1 MNSDLN
7 ESPTPDRGHARDVR
21 IYVVVLAAA
30 AVLAGAAMVVS
41 LPLLGDGVL
50 FYLCMI
56 FRTGFCDFDWARAF
70 VAYISQWPLAAALG
84 NGLSDRST
92 AQLLFSAGYILPPI
106 AAWLAALWLHR
117 GTLLGWMGLA
127 LWSATYLASS
137 LFSVGE
143 YNLTYALAA
152 LAASVVLHPMRH
164 RIGGALVLIV
174 AAGVSVRSYESMA
187 LLGPA
192 LIFLIAIVMVRDMR
206 DARTTRMQWVAA
218 GIAVVAYIAAAVI
231 AAGSII
237 DPRDPSNRGTA
248 AQSLLIPL
256 PQVATAMVLLG
267 LLVWCIRTKSVVRQ
281 RILVGMMTTIG
292 ATFLVLPV
300 LWSRPMDQYYNRIIV
315 GVMITGA
322 IGIAGLI
329 IWRYG
334 MQVLTARLHTW
345 QVRAVLVM
353 VASLMIPYAMQ
364 LMTVQAYFDAY
375 HETLATRTGVIAMA
389 TTPMNAERFDRYR
402 WRWNNPTMSFVL
414 RTDTSQALVMNRPND
429 DWQPFDPR
437 DSAQVAKRVR
447 MLPAWYYRKVDV
459 TH

>member
-1 MNSDLN
+1 MNNN
-7 ESPTPDRGHARDVR
+7 EREVATNAEQRQHVR
-21 IYVVVLAAA
+21 IYVALLGVA
-30 AVLAGAAMVVS
+30 AVLAGAGVVVS
-41 LPLLGDGVL
+41 LPLLGDGAL
-50 FYLCMI
+50 FYLCMV

-70 VAYISQWPLAAALG
+70 VAYLSQWPLAAALG
-84 NGLSDRST
+84 NGLADRSI
-92 AQLLFSAGYILPPI
+92 AQLLFSAGYIVPPI
-106 AAWLAALWLHR
+106 AAWLVALWLHR
-117 GTLLGWMGLA
+117 GTLLGWIGLA

-164 RIGGALVLIV
+164 RMSGAFALLL

-192 LIFLIAIVMVRDMR
+192 LSFLMAVVVFRDKREARATAQQWIAF
-206 DARTTRMQWVAA
+206 
-218 GIAVVAYIAAAVI
+218 GIALLAYIAAAVI

-248 AQSLLIPL
+248 AQSLMIPL
-256 PQVATAMVLLG
+256 PQVATTIVLLA
-267 LLVWCIRTKSVVRQ
+267 LLVWCLRTKRVVRQ

-315 GVMITGA
+315 GVMIAGA
-322 IGIAGLI
+322 ICITGLI

-334 MQVLTARLHTW
+334 MHVLTARLHTW
-345 QVRAVLVM
+345 QMRGIVVM

-414 RTDTSQALVMNRPND
+414 RSDTSQALVMNRPND
-429 DWQPFDPR
+429 DWQPFDPN
-437 DSAQVAKRVR
+437 DAAQVAKRVR
-447 MLPAWYYRKVDV
+447 MLPAWYYRKVDEPR
-459 TH
+459 

>member
-1 MNSDLN
+1 MKSDHTPQA
-7 ESPTPDRGHARDVR
+7 SPDRGQTVGTRM
-21 IYVVVLAAA
+21 YVAVLAAA
-30 AVLAGAAMVVS
+30 AGLAVAAMAVS

-70 VAYISQWPLAAALG
+70 VAYLSQWPLAAALG
-84 NGLSDRST
+84 NGLHDRSM
-92 AQLLFSAGYILPPI
+92 AQYLFSAGYIVPPI
-106 AAWLAALWLHR
+106 AAWLLALWFHR
-117 GTLLGWMGLA
+117 GTMLGWMGLA
-127 LWSATYLASS
+127 LWCATYLASS

-152 LAASVVLHPMRH
+152 LVTSVVLHPMRH
-164 RIGGALVLIV
+164 RIGGAVVLIV

-192 LIFLIAIVMVRDMR
+192 LTFLIAVVVFRDVR
-206 DARTTRMQWVAA
+206 DARTTRIQW
-218 GIAVVAYIAAAVI
+218 IASGVSVVAFIAAAVI
-231 AAGSII
+231 AVGSIL

-248 AQSLLIPL
+248 AQSLMIPL
-256 PQVATAMVLLG
+256 PQVATALLLLA
-267 LLVWCIRTKSVVRQ
+267 LLVWCVRTTHIVRQ
-281 RILVGMMTTIG
+281 RILVGMMVTVG

-322 IGIAGLI
+322 IGITGLI

-334 MQVLTARLHTW
+334 MQAFTARLHIW

-364 LMTVQAYFDAY
+364 LITVQAYFDAY
-375 HETLATRTGVIAMA
+375 HETLSTRTGVIAMA

-414 RTDTSQALVMNRPND
+414 RTDTTQALVMNRPNN

-437 DSAQVAKRVR
+437 DTAQVAKRVR
-447 MLPAWYYRKVDV
+447 MLPAWYYRKGDG

>member
-1 MNSDLN
+1 MESDQY
-7 ESPTPDRGHARDVR
+7 ESTSTDRGHARDVR
-21 IYVVVLAAA
+21 TYVGILVAA

-70 VAYISQWPLAAALG
+70 VAYISQWPLAAALE
-84 NGLSDRST
+84 NGLSNRST

-106 AAWLAALWLHR
+106 VAWLVALWLHR

-164 RIGGALVLIV
+164 RVSGALVLMV
-174 AAGVSVRSYESMA
+174 AACVSIRSYESMA

-192 LIFLIAIVMVRDMR
+192 LIFLIAVVMHRDVNA
-206 DARTTRMQWVAA
+206 ARASRTQWLASA
-218 GIAVVAYIAAAVI
+218 IAVGAYIAAAAI

-248 AQSLLIPL
+248 AQSLMIPL
-256 PQVATAMVLLG
+256 PQVATSMVLLA
-267 LLVWCIRTKSVVRQ
+267 LLVWCLRTRRVVRQ

-300 LWSRPMDQYYNRIIV
+300 LWSRPMDQYYNRIVV

-322 IGIAGLI
+322 IGITGLI

-364 LMTVQAYFDAY
+364 LTTVQAYFDAY
-375 HETLATRTGVIAMA
+375 HETLTTRTGVIAMA

-414 RTDTSQALVMNRPND
+414 RTDTTQALVMNRPND

-437 DSAQVAKRVR
+437 DAAQVAKRVR
-447 MLPAWYYRKVDV
+447 MLPAWYYRKVDEPR
-459 TH
+459 